1 MEPGEEAGAD
11 PRRLGRRQSTSEE
24 QDRPSTSSGQSDVR
38 MNDHRT
44 RAGFVAVIGAP
55 NAGKSTLVNALVGQ
69 KVAIVSPK
77 AQTTRARLMGIAVH
91 EATQILLVDT
101 PGIFQPKRR
110 LDRAMVA
117 AAWTGAQDAD
127 LILLLIDAAA
137 RVTDDVERIIASLG
151 DRQHPLFLVFNKI
164 DLIKKPDLLA
174 LSSNLTGRL
183 NPDKVFMISATQ
195 GDGVPDLKQ
204 ALSDAMPEGPWLYP
218 EDEVSDATDRMI
230 AAELTREQV
239 VNQLYQELPYAVAI
253 ETETWQDRPDGSTE
267 IRQQILVERDSQKA
281 IVIGKGGQRLKA
293 IGAAARAE
301 IAEHLG
307 RPAHL
312 FLHVKVNP
320 RWDEDRGLYREIGL
334 EWAD

>member
-1 MEPGEEAGAD
+1 MTESA
-11 PRRLGRRQSTSEE
+11 
-24 QDRPSTSSGQSDVR
+24 
-38 MNDHRT
+38 H

-77 AQTTRARLMGIAVH
+77 AQTTRARLMGIAI
-91 EATQILLVDT
+91 EDRAQILLVDT
-101 PGIFQPKRR
+101 PGIFAPRRR

-127 LILLLIDAAA
+127 LVLLVIDAAGA
-137 RVTDDVERIIASLG
+137 VTDEVDRILAGLA
-151 DRQHPLFLVFNKI
+151 DRRQPLFLALNKI
-164 DLIKKPDLLA
+164 DLVDKKALLG
-174 LSSNLTGRL
+174 LSARLTERL
-183 NPDKVFMISATQ
+183 NPAQVFMISAAQ
-195 GDGVPDLKQ
+195 GDGVPDLKR
-204 ALSDAMPEGPWLYP
+204 ALAEAMPEGPWLYP
-218 EDEVSDATDRMI
+218 EEEVSDATDRMI

-239 VNQLYQELPYAVAI
+239 VNQLHQELPYATAV
-253 ETETWQDRPDGSTE
+253 ETETWEDRPDGSTA

-281 IVIGKGGQRLKA
+281 IVIGKSGRRLKA

-307 RPAHL
+307 RPVHL

-320 RWDEDRGLYREIGL
+320 RWDEDRSLYREIGL
-334 EWAD
+334 EWAK